1 MKKYL
6 LPVALLFVGASLQA
20 QQDFFALTGK
30 DNNAIAFKDFRTLDL
45 RNGTSGT
52 AIFSDVS
59 SPKVFSDTKRGFVTE
74 DRNTVNNS
82 QTVSMAALA
91 YNNADNTLV
100 YMPMFSSN
108 VYILNPETK
117 ETVLLENPSVNIT
130 SCDINS
136 HITRMTTGYDG
147 NVYAMNNSGTQLIQ
161 ITKNNGKYVINNLGI
176 IKDDASNG
184 ANSFTQMQTGF
195 GGDMISDAQNNLYV
209 FAAFGNVFKIDSKN
223 MTATF
228 IGKIAGLT
236 ENYSVNGA
244 AVNQNGNVV
253 VGSAKG
259 LPLYEVNMETFQ
271 ATSLN
276 NGINLPIYDLASKYF
291 LNERISATNVS
302 AGVEIY
308 PTKVTE
314 QHFNVRTNNKD
325 IKGNMRVEVFSMEGK
340 KVQDKKIMPN
350 RGYYEGQIELDKA
363 LQGMYIVNITDDSGK
378 PLLSKKI
385 LVEQ

>member
-6 LPVALLFVGASLQA
+6 LPVAFLFISAGLQA

-30 DNNAIAFKDFRTLDL
+30 DNTAIAFKDFRALDL
-45 RNGTSGT
+45 KNGTSG
-52 AIFSDVS
+52 AVIFSES
-59 SPKVFSDTKRGFVTE
+59 STAKIFSEDKRGIISE
-74 DRNTVNNS
+74 DKNSFNNS
-82 QTVSMAALA
+82 QAVGMAALA
-91 YNNADNTLV
+91 YNNSDNTLV

-117 ETVLLENPSVNIT
+117 ETILLENPSVKIT

-147 NVYAMNNSGTQLIQ
+147 SVYAMNNSGTQLIQ
-161 ITKNNGKYVINNLGI
+161 ISKNNGKYAINNLGI
-176 IKDDASNG
+176 VKDAASNG

-195 GGDMISDAQNNLYV
+195 GGDMISDAQNSLYV

-228 IGKIAGLT
+228 IGKISGLP

-253 VGSAKG
+253 IASAKG
-259 LPLYEVNMETFQ
+259 LPLYEVNMETFR
-271 ATSLN
+271 ATSLGN
-276 NGINLPIYDLASKYF
+276 NINLPIYDLASKYF
-291 LNERISATNVS
+291 LNERATNTNVY
-302 AGVEIY
+302 AGVDIY

-314 QHFNVRTNNKD
+314 QNFNVRANNKG
-325 IKGNMRVEVFSMEGK
+325 IKGNVRVEVFNMEGK
-340 KVQDKKIMPN
+340 KVQDQKIIGN
-350 RGYYEGQIELDKA
+350 HGNYEGKIELYNA
-363 LQGMYIVNITDDSGK
+363 LEGLYIVNITDDSGK
-378 PLLSKKI
+378 VISSNKI
-385 LVEQ
+385 LVGH